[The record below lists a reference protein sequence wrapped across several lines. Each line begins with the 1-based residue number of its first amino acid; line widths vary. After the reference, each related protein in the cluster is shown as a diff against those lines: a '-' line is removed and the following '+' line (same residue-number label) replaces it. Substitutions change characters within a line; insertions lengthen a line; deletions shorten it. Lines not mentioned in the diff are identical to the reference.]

1 MGVLSVY
8 HPDIE
13 EFLEAKASDP
23 KRLCHFNLSVM
34 VDDAFM
40 DAAERGDNITLHWPV
55 YNDVGYIEHDES
67 KWKVRKT
74 VNAKELW
81 EKIIRKAYDNGEP
94 GVLFYD
100 AMNELNPLYYTER
113 IRCTNPCFTGDMRLL
128 TNEGY
133 KPFRELEGNDV
144 EVVAA
149 NGRVT
154 HGKVWK
160 SGHKEVVRV
169 KLSNGK
175 EIRCTPDHVFMLN
188 DGNECCAKDLV
199 GKRVTPFMNF
209 QYDLDPTFI
218 KLGFIQGD
226 GILSSII
233 NKQYMDKCIVVNV
246 GEKDQCIREL
256 FSQDVRR
263 ASNGRTITVYGFNNY
278 INSLKFSTKVLPERV
293 FPETYNNWSIKEKR
307 SFLHGCYSANGSVI
321 KRGRVSYKTTC
332 LEFAHQLVETL
343 ENDFSISSY
352 ITTNKPSR
360 ISFKNGDYTCKT
372 SYDVNIAN
380 IDGLLK
386 FAEQIGFYH
395 EYKMTDL
402 FDMIRNRAPYVTSVT
417 PCGTE
422 DVYDFTEPETH
433 WGVVEGVVVHNCAE
447 YLSGTV
453 YGQELPSS
461 AYGGAC
467 NLGSLMIHN
476 FVVDPFGDNA
486 HIDWERLTD
495 VIFTA
500 VRMLDNI
507 IDKNQF
513 PHEIYENYQ
522 KTFRTIGLGV
532 TGLADALCMLGLRY
546 NSAEAR
552 DFTDRLMNYIAHEAY
567 AASMLLAEEKGT
579 FPGYKKEYLSNEFL
593 MSHVGGK
600 YRWDDLCAAIKE
612 HGIRNAKLL
621 AVAPTGTMSIVFG
634 NNCSSGIE
642 PIFSLGYDRKVKI
655 GAQTDDAEQTVTVED
670 YAYHLYKEMGIEG
683 KDDVFRTALNIS
695 VEDHLAMLGTIARHV
710 DMSVSKTINIPTEY
724 SFEDT
729 KEVYEKAWKL
739 GIKGCTIFRPNALR
753 PGIFNTSK
761 KEDEHYNTADEIPR
775 GMIEDVPQ
783 NLTYQKHKIKTGC
796 GSLYLFVGVDENDGK
811 IYDFFTNTDGVG
823 GCTVSTQA
831 NSRLMSAALRGGV
844 PVEYIIEQLQKSG
857 SCPSYQ
863 YARGKGKEV
872 SKGKSCPSAIA
883 YVLQSVVDSLK
894 TDDDCDD
901 GFYETTEKV
910 VISAEGG
917 ACPECGEKEVVHEG
931 GCLTCRNCGWSKCS

>member
-1 MGVLSVY
+1 MSEHFVNPVFEEIWKDRYCKNGETYEHNLLRVAEYCSNTEEEKDAFYDIMKRGEFFPGGRTMSNAGIGEKLTLNNCFLAGTKVLTENGYTNIEDVKVGDMVVTEDGSWQPVNEVMRREYVGNICKLSGASLYDDIYCTPNHQFLTNHGWVRADGLLDSIKTPDAHYVPIDNIEIIENQKCEVYNLSVENVHSYCVNGVIAHNCFVAPAVQDSMDDIFAKVALGARTHQRGGGIGYDFSDLRPAREMTSNDAVASGPVSFMDVFNAQTATILQGNRRGANMGVLSVY

-13 EFLEAKASDP
+13 AFLEAKASDP

-40 DAAERGDNITLHWPV
+40 EAAERGDNITLHWPV

-113 IRCTNPCFTGDMRLL
+113 IRCTNPC
-128 TNEGY
+128 
-133 KPFRELEGNDV
+133 
-144 EVVAA
+144 
-149 NGRVT
+149 
-154 HGKVWK
+154 
-160 SGHKEVVRV
+160 
-169 KLSNGK
+169 
-175 EIRCTPDHVFMLN
+175 
-188 DGNECCAKDLV
+188 
-199 GKRVTPFMNF
+199 
-209 QYDLDPTFI
+209 
-218 KLGFIQGD
+218 
-226 GILSSII
+226 
-233 NKQYMDKCIVVNV
+233 
-246 GEKDQCIREL
+246 
-256 FSQDVRR
+256 
-263 ASNGRTITVYGFNNY
+263 
-278 INSLKFSTKVLPERV
+278 
-293 FPETYNNWSIKEKR
+293 
-307 SFLHGCYSANGSVI
+307 
-321 KRGRVSYKTTC
+321 
-332 LEFAHQLVETL
+332 
-343 ENDFSISSY
+343 
-352 ITTNKPSR
+352 
-360 ISFKNGDYTCKT
+360 
-372 SYDVNIAN
+372 
-380 IDGLLK
+380 
-386 FAEQIGFYH
+386 
-395 EYKMTDL
+395 
-402 FDMIRNRAPYVTSVT
+402 
-417 PCGTE
+417 
-422 DVYDFTEPETH
+422 
-433 WGVVEGVVVHNCAE
+433 AE

-476 FVVDPFGDNA
+476 FVADPFGDNA

-642 PIFSLGYDRKVKI
+642 PIFSLSYDRKVKI

-739 GIKGCTIFRPNALR
+739 GVKGCTIFRPNALR

-894 TDDDCDD
+894 AEDDCDD
-901 GFYETTEKV
+901 GCCETVEKV
-910 VISAEGG
+910 APSAEGG
-917 ACPECGEKEVVHEG
+917 VCPECGENEVVHEG

>member
-13 EFLEAKASDP
+13 AFLEAKASDP

-40 DAAERGDNITLHWPV
+40 EAAERGDSITLHWPV

-113 IRCTNPCFTGDMRLL
+113 IRCTNPC
-128 TNEGY
+128 
-133 KPFRELEGNDV
+133 
-144 EVVAA
+144 
-149 NGRVT
+149 
-154 HGKVWK
+154 
-160 SGHKEVVRV
+160 
-169 KLSNGK
+169 
-175 EIRCTPDHVFMLN
+175 
-188 DGNECCAKDLV
+188 
-199 GKRVTPFMNF
+199 
-209 QYDLDPTFI
+209 
-218 KLGFIQGD
+218 
-226 GILSSII
+226 
-233 NKQYMDKCIVVNV
+233 
-246 GEKDQCIREL
+246 
-256 FSQDVRR
+256 
-263 ASNGRTITVYGFNNY
+263 
-278 INSLKFSTKVLPERV
+278 
-293 FPETYNNWSIKEKR
+293 
-307 SFLHGCYSANGSVI
+307 
-321 KRGRVSYKTTC
+321 
-332 LEFAHQLVETL
+332 
-343 ENDFSISSY
+343 
-352 ITTNKPSR
+352 
-360 ISFKNGDYTCKT
+360 
-372 SYDVNIAN
+372 
-380 IDGLLK
+380 
-386 FAEQIGFYH
+386 
-395 EYKMTDL
+395 
-402 FDMIRNRAPYVTSVT
+402 
-417 PCGTE
+417 
-422 DVYDFTEPETH
+422 
-433 WGVVEGVVVHNCAE
+433 AE

-476 FVVDPFGDNA
+476 FVTDPFGDNA

-567 AASMLLAEEKGT
+567 AASVLLAKEKGA
-579 FPGYKKEYLSNEFL
+579 FPGYKKEYLNNEFL
-593 MSHVGGK
+593 MSHVGMYEWGSLYTK
-600 YRWDDLCAAIKE
+600 IEE

-729 KEVYEKAWKL
+729 KEVYEKAWNL

-761 KEDEHYNTADEIPR
+761 KDDERHSTADEIPR

-894 TDDDCDD
+894 AEDDCDD
-901 GFYETTEKV
+901 GCCETVEKV
-910 VISAEGG
+910 APSAEGG
-917 ACPECGEKEVVHEG
+917 VCPECGENEVVHEG

>member
-13 EFLEAKASDP
+13 AFLEAKASDP

-40 DAAERGDNITLHWPV
+40 EAAERGDSITLHWPV
-55 YNDVGYIEHDES
+55 YNDVGYIEYDES

-113 IRCTNPCFTGDMRLL
+113 IRCTNPC
-128 TNEGY
+128 
-133 KPFRELEGNDV
+133 
-144 EVVAA
+144 
-149 NGRVT
+149 
-154 HGKVWK
+154 
-160 SGHKEVVRV
+160 
-169 KLSNGK
+169 
-175 EIRCTPDHVFMLN
+175 
-188 DGNECCAKDLV
+188 
-199 GKRVTPFMNF
+199 
-209 QYDLDPTFI
+209 
-218 KLGFIQGD
+218 
-226 GILSSII
+226 
-233 NKQYMDKCIVVNV
+233 
-246 GEKDQCIREL
+246 
-256 FSQDVRR
+256 
-263 ASNGRTITVYGFNNY
+263 
-278 INSLKFSTKVLPERV
+278 
-293 FPETYNNWSIKEKR
+293 
-307 SFLHGCYSANGSVI
+307 
-321 KRGRVSYKTTC
+321 
-332 LEFAHQLVETL
+332 
-343 ENDFSISSY
+343 
-352 ITTNKPSR
+352 
-360 ISFKNGDYTCKT
+360 
-372 SYDVNIAN
+372 
-380 IDGLLK
+380 
-386 FAEQIGFYH
+386 
-395 EYKMTDL
+395 
-402 FDMIRNRAPYVTSVT
+402 
-417 PCGTE
+417 
-422 DVYDFTEPETH
+422 
-433 WGVVEGVVVHNCAE
+433 AE

-476 FVVDPFGDNA
+476 FVTDPFGDNA

-567 AASMLLAEEKGT
+567 AASVLLAKEKGA
-579 FPGYKKEYLSNEFL
+579 FPGYKKEYLNNEFL
-593 MSHVGGK
+593 MSHVGMYEWGSLYTK
-600 YRWDDLCAAIKE
+600 IEE

-729 KEVYEKAWKL
+729 KEVYEKAWNL

-761 KEDEHYNTADEIPR
+761 KDDERHSTADEIPR

-894 TDDDCDD
+894 AEDDCDD
-901 GFYETTEKV
+901 GCCETVEKV
-910 VISAEGG
+910 APSAEGG
-917 ACPECGEKEVVHEG
+917 VCPECGENEVVHEG

>member
-13 EFLEAKASDP
+13 AFLEAKASDP

-40 DAAERGDNITLHWPV
+40 EAAERGDNITLHWPV

-169 KLSNGK
+169 KFSNGK

-199 GKRVTPFMNF
+199 GKQVM
-209 QYDLDPTFI
+209 QL
-218 KLGFIQGD
+218 
-226 GILSSII
+226 
-233 NKQYMDKCIVVNV
+233 
-246 GEKDQCIREL
+246 
-256 FSQDVRR
+256 
-263 ASNGRTITVYGFNNY
+263 AS
-278 INSLKFSTKVLPERV
+278 
-293 FPETYNNWSIKEKR
+293 
-307 SFLHGCYSANGSVI
+307 
-321 KRGRVSYKTTC
+321 
-332 LEFAHQLVETL
+332 FAPDTLCVE
-343 ENDFSISSY
+343 
-352 ITTNKPSR
+352 
-360 ISFKNGDYTCKT
+360 
-372 SYDVNIAN
+372 
-380 IDGLLK
+380 
-386 FAEQIGFYH
+386 
-395 EYKMTDL
+395 
-402 FDMIRNRAPYVTSVT
+402 SVT

-433 WGVVEGVVVHNCAE
+433 WGIVEGVVVHNCAE

-476 FVVDPFGDNA
+476 FVADPFGDNA

-532 TGLADALCMLGLRY
+532 TGLADTLCMLGLKY

-552 DFTDRLMNYIAHEAY
+552 QFVDYLMNYIAHEAY
-567 AASMLLAEEKGT
+567 LESALLAEEKGA
-579 FPGYKKEYLSNEFL
+579 FPGYKKEYLNNEFL
-593 MSHVGGK
+593 MSHVGMYG
-600 YRWDDLCAAIKE
+600 WDSLYANIRE

-739 GIKGCTIFRPNALR
+739 SIKGCTIFRPNALR

-761 KEDEHYNTADEIPR
+761 KEDGHHNTVDEIPR

-894 TDDDCDD
+894 AEDDCDD
-901 GFYETTEKV
+901 GCCETVEKV
-910 VISAEGG
+910 APSAEGG
-917 ACPECGEKEVVHEG
+917 VCPECGENEVVHEG

>member
-13 EFLEAKASDP
+13 AFLEAKASDP

-40 DAAERGDNITLHWPV
+40 EAAERGDSITLHWPV

-113 IRCTNPCFTGDMRLL
+113 IRCTNPC
-128 TNEGY
+128 
-133 KPFRELEGNDV
+133 
-144 EVVAA
+144 
-149 NGRVT
+149 
-154 HGKVWK
+154 
-160 SGHKEVVRV
+160 
-169 KLSNGK
+169 
-175 EIRCTPDHVFMLN
+175 
-188 DGNECCAKDLV
+188 
-199 GKRVTPFMNF
+199 
-209 QYDLDPTFI
+209 
-218 KLGFIQGD
+218 
-226 GILSSII
+226 
-233 NKQYMDKCIVVNV
+233 
-246 GEKDQCIREL
+246 
-256 FSQDVRR
+256 
-263 ASNGRTITVYGFNNY
+263 
-278 INSLKFSTKVLPERV
+278 
-293 FPETYNNWSIKEKR
+293 
-307 SFLHGCYSANGSVI
+307 
-321 KRGRVSYKTTC
+321 
-332 LEFAHQLVETL
+332 
-343 ENDFSISSY
+343 
-352 ITTNKPSR
+352 
-360 ISFKNGDYTCKT
+360 
-372 SYDVNIAN
+372 
-380 IDGLLK
+380 
-386 FAEQIGFYH
+386 
-395 EYKMTDL
+395 
-402 FDMIRNRAPYVTSVT
+402 
-417 PCGTE
+417 
-422 DVYDFTEPETH
+422 
-433 WGVVEGVVVHNCAE
+433 AE

-467 NLGSLMIHN
+467 NLGSMMIHN
-476 FVVDPFGDNA
+476 FVTDPFGDNA

-567 AASMLLAEEKGT
+567 AASVLLAKEKGA
-579 FPGYKKEYLSNEFL
+579 FPGYKKEYLNNEFL
-593 MSHVGGK
+593 MSHVGMYEWGSLYTK
-600 YRWDDLCAAIKE
+600 IEE

-642 PIFSLGYDRKVKI
+642 PIFSLDYDRKVKI

-729 KEVYEKAWKL
+729 KEVYEKAWNL

-894 TDDDCDD
+894 AEDDCDD
-901 GFYETTEKV
+901 GCCETVEKV
-910 VISAEGG
+910 APSAEGG
-917 ACPECGEKEVVHEG
+917 VCPECGENEVVHEG

>member
-40 DAAERGDNITLHWPV
+40 EAAERGDNITLHWPV
-55 YNDVGYIEHDES
+55 YNDVGYIERDES

-169 KLSNGK
+169 KFSNGK

-199 GKRVTPFMNF
+199 GKQVM
-209 QYDLDPTFI
+209 QL
-218 KLGFIQGD
+218 
-226 GILSSII
+226 
-233 NKQYMDKCIVVNV
+233 
-246 GEKDQCIREL
+246 
-256 FSQDVRR
+256 
-263 ASNGRTITVYGFNNY
+263 AS
-278 INSLKFSTKVLPERV
+278 
-293 FPETYNNWSIKEKR
+293 
-307 SFLHGCYSANGSVI
+307 
-321 KRGRVSYKTTC
+321 
-332 LEFAHQLVETL
+332 FAPDTLCVE
-343 ENDFSISSY
+343 
-352 ITTNKPSR
+352 
-360 ISFKNGDYTCKT
+360 
-372 SYDVNIAN
+372 
-380 IDGLLK
+380 
-386 FAEQIGFYH
+386 
-395 EYKMTDL
+395 
-402 FDMIRNRAPYVTSVT
+402 SVT

-433 WGVVEGVVVHNCAE
+433 WGIVEGVVVHNCAE

-476 FVVDPFGDNA
+476 FVADPFGDNA

-600 YRWDDLCAAIKE
+600 YRWDNLCAAIKE

-761 KEDEHYNTADEIPR
+761 KEDEHYNTVDEIPR

-894 TDDDCDD
+894 AEDDCDD
-901 GFYETTEKV
+901 GCCETVEKV
-910 VISAEGG
+910 APSAEGG
-917 ACPECGEKEVVHEG
+917 VCPECGENEVVHEG

>member
-40 DAAERGDNITLHWPV
+40 EAAERGDNITLHWPV

-113 IRCTNPCFTGDMRLL
+113 IRCTNPC
-128 TNEGY
+128 
-133 KPFRELEGNDV
+133 
-144 EVVAA
+144 
-149 NGRVT
+149 
-154 HGKVWK
+154 
-160 SGHKEVVRV
+160 
-169 KLSNGK
+169 
-175 EIRCTPDHVFMLN
+175 
-188 DGNECCAKDLV
+188 
-199 GKRVTPFMNF
+199 
-209 QYDLDPTFI
+209 
-218 KLGFIQGD
+218 
-226 GILSSII
+226 
-233 NKQYMDKCIVVNV
+233 
-246 GEKDQCIREL
+246 
-256 FSQDVRR
+256 
-263 ASNGRTITVYGFNNY
+263 
-278 INSLKFSTKVLPERV
+278 
-293 FPETYNNWSIKEKR
+293 
-307 SFLHGCYSANGSVI
+307 
-321 KRGRVSYKTTC
+321 
-332 LEFAHQLVETL
+332 
-343 ENDFSISSY
+343 
-352 ITTNKPSR
+352 
-360 ISFKNGDYTCKT
+360 
-372 SYDVNIAN
+372 
-380 IDGLLK
+380 
-386 FAEQIGFYH
+386 
-395 EYKMTDL
+395 
-402 FDMIRNRAPYVTSVT
+402 
-417 PCGTE
+417 
-422 DVYDFTEPETH
+422 
-433 WGVVEGVVVHNCAE
+433 AE

-476 FVVDPFGDNA
+476 FVTDPFGDNA
-486 HIDWERLTD
+486 EIDWKRLTD

-532 TGLADALCMLGLRY
+532 TGLADALCMLGLKY

-552 DFTDRLMNYIAHEAY
+552 NLIDRLMNYIAHEAY
-567 AASMLLAEEKGT
+567 AASVLLAKEKGA
-579 FPGYKKEYLSNEFL
+579 FPGYKKEYLNNEFL
-593 MSHVGGK
+593 MSHVGMYEWGSLYTK
-600 YRWDDLCAAIKE
+600 IEE

-739 GIKGCTIFRPNALR
+739 GVKGCTIFRPNALR

-894 TDDDCDD
+894 AEDDCDD
-901 GFYETTEKV
+901 GCCETVEKV
-910 VISAEGG
+910 APSAEGG
-917 ACPECGEKEVVHEG
+917 VCPECGENEVVHEG

>member
-1 MGVLSVY
+1 MSEHFVNPVFEEIWKDRYCKNGETYEHNLLRVAEYCSNTEEEKDAFYDIMKRGEFFPGGRTMSNAGIGEKLTLNNCFVAPAVQDSMDDIFAKVALGARTHQRGGGIGYDFSDLRPAGEMTSNDAVASGPVSFMDVFNAQTATILQGNRRGANMGVLSVY

-13 EFLEAKASDP
+13 AFLEAKASDP

-40 DAAERGDNITLHWPV
+40 EAAEHCDNITLHWPV

-100 AMNELNPLYYTER
+100 AMNDLNPLYYTER
-113 IRCTNPCFTGDMRLL
+113 IRCTNPC
-128 TNEGY
+128 
-133 KPFRELEGNDV
+133 
-144 EVVAA
+144 
-149 NGRVT
+149 
-154 HGKVWK
+154 
-160 SGHKEVVRV
+160 
-169 KLSNGK
+169 
-175 EIRCTPDHVFMLN
+175 
-188 DGNECCAKDLV
+188 
-199 GKRVTPFMNF
+199 
-209 QYDLDPTFI
+209 
-218 KLGFIQGD
+218 
-226 GILSSII
+226 
-233 NKQYMDKCIVVNV
+233 
-246 GEKDQCIREL
+246 
-256 FSQDVRR
+256 
-263 ASNGRTITVYGFNNY
+263 
-278 INSLKFSTKVLPERV
+278 
-293 FPETYNNWSIKEKR
+293 
-307 SFLHGCYSANGSVI
+307 
-321 KRGRVSYKTTC
+321 
-332 LEFAHQLVETL
+332 
-343 ENDFSISSY
+343 
-352 ITTNKPSR
+352 
-360 ISFKNGDYTCKT
+360 
-372 SYDVNIAN
+372 
-380 IDGLLK
+380 
-386 FAEQIGFYH
+386 
-395 EYKMTDL
+395 
-402 FDMIRNRAPYVTSVT
+402 
-417 PCGTE
+417 
-422 DVYDFTEPETH
+422 
-433 WGVVEGVVVHNCAE
+433 AE

-453 YGQELPSS
+453 YGQELSSS

-476 FVVDPFGDNA
+476 FVADPFGDNA

-729 KEVYEKAWKL
+729 KEVYEKAWNL

-894 TDDDCDD
+894 AEDDCDD
-901 GFYETTEKV
+901 GCCETVEKV
-910 VISAEGG
+910 APSAEGG
-917 ACPECGEKEVVHEG
+917 VCPECGENEVVHEG